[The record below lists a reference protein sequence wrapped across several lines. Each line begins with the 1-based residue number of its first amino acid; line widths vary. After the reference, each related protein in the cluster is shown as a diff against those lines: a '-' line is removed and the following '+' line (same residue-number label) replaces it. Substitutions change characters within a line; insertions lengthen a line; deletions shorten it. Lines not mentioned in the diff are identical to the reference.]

1 MIMDSLKTLMDKKQY
16 DLVLKLTENS
26 QDSLALFYRLSAMLA
41 TGRSEDAL
49 KLIKDKRQILL
60 AKPDVLMKIHIE
72 LLCLL
77 GKFDEAYSELR
88 YYQELPYENQ
98 ETEELLNS
106 LPKYIREEE
115 IKVYKR
121 QEVGQDE
128 LRKKLMSKN
137 DVDVLSALDAVR
149 GQALESFLLPILNI
163 LKTYPKQLVR
173 TFALLLLVAKKYD
186 KKVEF
191 LHEDKLI
198 EVIPSELDEPFIIP
212 GLGNIDE
219 LSSLF
224 QNEYHDPSLSQNA
237 VNILSSYMVYIYP
250 NKLNYSKEELL
261 VVFGY
266 IAKDLLQS
274 KDNDLDKLC
283 EKHGLDK
290 QEIKE
295 EVNKIK
301 AHLEDF

>member
-1 MIMDSLKTLMDKKQY
+1 MDSLKTLMDKKQY

-60 AKPDVLMKIHIE
+60 AKPGVLMKIHIE

-128 LRKKLMSKN
+128 LRKKLLSKN

-149 GQALESFLLPILNI
+149 GQSLESFLLPIINI
-163 LKTYPKQLVR
+163 LKNYPKQLVR

-191 LHEDKLI
+191 LHGDKLI

-212 GLGNIDE
+212 GLGNIDD

-237 VNILSSYMVYIYP
+237 INVLSSYMVYIYP

-283 EKHGLDK
+283 DKHGLDK

>member
-1 MIMDSLKTLMDKKQY
+1 MDSLKSLMDKKQY

-26 QDSLALFYRLSAMLA
+26 QDSLALFYRLSALLA
-41 TGRSEDAL
+41 TGKSEDAL
-49 KLIKDKRQILL
+49 KLINAKRQILL
-60 AKPDVLMKIHIE
+60 NKPGVLMKIHIE

-115 IKVYKR
+115 IKLYKR

-128 LRKKLMSKN
+128 IRKRLLSKS
-137 DVDVLSALDAVR
+137 DADVLSALDAVR
-149 GQALESFLLPILNI
+149 GQKLENFLLPIFNI
-163 LKTYPKQLVR
+163 MKNYPKQLVR
-173 TFALLLLVAKKYD
+173 TYALLLLVANKYD

-191 LHEDKLI
+191 MHGDKLI
-198 EVIPSELDEPFIIP
+198 EIVPNELDEPFIIK
-212 GLGNIDE
+212 GIGNIDN
-219 LSSLF
+219 LLSLF
-224 QNEYHDPSLSQNA
+224 QNEYRDPTISQNA
-237 VNILSSYMVYIYP
+237 ISILSSYMVYIYP
-250 NKLNYSKEELL
+250 NSVNYSKEELL
-261 VVFGY
+261 VIFGY
-266 IAKDLLQS
+266 IAKELLQIR
-274 KDNDLDKLC
+274 DNSLAEMC
-283 EKHGLDK
+283 ERYNLNEE
-290 QEIKE
+290 EIRE

>member
-1 MIMDSLKTLMDKKQY
+1 MDSLKTLMDKKQY

-60 AKPDVLMKIHIE
+60 AKPGVLMKIHIE

-98 ETEELLNS
+98 GTEELLNS

-121 QEVGQDE
+121 SEVGQDE
-128 LRKKLMSKN
+128 LRKKLLSKN

-149 GQALESFLLPILNI
+149 GQPLESFLLPILSI
-163 LKTYPKQLVR
+163 LKNYPKQLVR

-198 EVIPSELDEPFIIP
+198 ELIPSELDEPFIIP
-212 GLGNIDE
+212 GLGNIDD

-237 VNILSSYMVYIYP
+237 INILSSYMVYIYP
-250 NKLNYSKEELL
+250 NKVNYSKEELL

-274 KDNDLDKLC
+274 KDNDLDRLC

>member
-1 MIMDSLKTLMDKKQY
+1 MDSLKTLMDKKQY

-60 AKPDVLMKIHIE
+60 AKPGVLMKIHIE

-128 LRKKLMSKN
+128 LRKKLLSKN

-149 GQALESFLLPILNI
+149 GQSLESFLLPIINI
-163 LKTYPKQLVR
+163 LKNYPKQLVR

-191 LHEDKLI
+191 LHGDKLI

-212 GLGNIDE
+212 GLGNIDD

-237 VNILSSYMVYIYP
+237 INVLSSYMVYIYP
-250 NKLNYSKEELL
+250 NKVNYSKEELL
-261 VVFGY
+261 VIFGY
-266 IAKDLLQS
+266 IAKELLQS

>member
-1 MIMDSLKTLMDKKQY
+1 MDSLKTLMDKKQY

-26 QDSLALFYRLSAMLA
+26 QDSLALFYRLSALLA

-60 AKPDVLMKIHIE
+60 AKPGVLMKIHIE

-98 ETEELLNS
+98 ETEELLNR

-115 IKVYKR
+115 IKVYRR

-149 GQALESFLLPILNI
+149 GQALESFLLPIINI
-163 LKTYPKQLVR
+163 LKNYPKQLVR

-191 LHEDKLI
+191 LHEDQLI
-198 EVIPSELDEPFIIP
+198 EVVPSELDEPFIIP
-212 GLGNIDE
+212 GLGNIDD

-237 VNILSSYMVYIYP
+237 INVLSSYMVYIYP
-250 NKLNYSKEELL
+250 NKVNYSKEELL
-261 VVFGY
+261 VIFGY
-266 IAKDLLQS
+266 IAKDLLQN

-290 QEIKE
+290 QEIRK

>member
-1 MIMDSLKTLMDKKQY
+1 MDSLKTLMDKKQY

-60 AKPDVLMKIHIE
+60 SKPGVLMKIHIE

-128 LRKKLMSKN
+128 LRKKLLSKN

-149 GQALESFLLPILNI
+149 GQQLESFLLPIINI
-163 LKTYPKQLVR
+163 LKNYPKQLVR

-212 GLGNIDE
+212 GLGNIDDM
-219 LSSLF
+219 SSLF

-237 VNILSSYMVYIYP
+237 INILSSYMVYIYP
-250 NKLNYSKEELL
+250 NKVNYSKEELL

-266 IAKDLLQS
+266 IAKELLQS

-283 EKHGLDK
+283 EKHGLNK
-290 QEIKE
+290 QEIRE

>member
-1 MIMDSLKTLMDKKQY
+1 MDSLKTLMDKKQY

-26 QDSLALFYRLSAMLA
+26 QDSLALFYRLSALLA
-41 TGRSEDAL
+41 TGKSEDAL
-49 KLIKDKRQILL
+49 KLINAKRQILL
-60 AKPDVLMKIHIE
+60 NKPGVLMKIHIE

-128 LRKKLMSKN
+128 LRKKLLSKN

-149 GQALESFLLPILNI
+149 GQSLESFLLPIINI
-163 LKTYPKQLVR
+163 LKNYPKQLVR

-191 LHEDKLI
+191 LHGDKLI

-212 GLGNIDE
+212 GLGNIDD

-237 VNILSSYMVYIYP
+237 INVLSSYMVYIYP
-250 NKLNYSKEELL
+250 NKVNYSKEELL

-266 IAKDLLQS
+266 IAKELLQS

-283 EKHGLDK
+283 DKHGLDK

>member
-1 MIMDSLKTLMDKKQY
+1 MDSLKTLMDKKQY

-26 QDSLALFYRLSAMLA
+26 QDSLALFYRLSALLA

-60 AKPDVLMKIHIE
+60 AKPGVLMKIHIE

-77 GKFDEAYSELR
+77 GKFDEAYSELH

-98 ETEELLNS
+98 ETEELLNR

-149 GQALESFLLPILNI
+149 GQALESFLLPIINI
-163 LKTYPKQLVR
+163 LKNYPKQLVR

-191 LHEDKLI
+191 LHEDQLI
-198 EVIPSELDEPFIIP
+198 EVVPSELDEPFIIP
-212 GLGNIDE
+212 GLGNIDD

-237 VNILSSYMVYIYP
+237 INVLSSYMVYIYP
-250 NKLNYSKEELL
+250 NKVNYSKEELL

-290 QEIKE
+290 QEIRE

>member
-1 MIMDSLKTLMDKKQY
+1 MDSLKTLMDKKQY
-16 DLVLKLTENS
+16 ELVLKLTENS
-26 QDSLALFYRLSAMLA
+26 QDSLALFYRLSALLA

-60 AKPDVLMKIHIE
+60 AKPGVLMKIHIE

-77 GKFDEAYSELR
+77 GKFDEAYSELH

-98 ETEELLNS
+98 ETEELLNR

-115 IKVYKR
+115 IKLYKR

-137 DVDVLSALDAVR
+137 DVDVLSALDAMR
-149 GQALESFLLPILNI
+149 GQALESFLLPIINI
-163 LKTYPKQLVR
+163 LKNYPKQLVR

-191 LHEDKLI
+191 LHEDQLI
-198 EVIPSELDEPFIIP
+198 EVVPSELDEPFIIP
-212 GLGNIDE
+212 GLGNIDD

-237 VNILSSYMVYIYP
+237 INVLSSCMVYIYP
-250 NKLNYSKEELL
+250 NKVNYSKEELL
-261 VVFGY
+261 VIFGY

-290 QEIKE
+290 QEIRE

>member
-1 MIMDSLKTLMDKKQY
+1 MDSLKTLMDKKQY

-60 AKPDVLMKIHIE
+60 AKPGVLMKIHIE

-77 GKFDEAYSELR
+77 GKFDEAYSELH

-149 GQALESFLLPILNI
+149 GQTLESFLLPILNI

-212 GLGNIDE
+212 GLGNIDD

-290 QEIKE
+290 QEIQE

>member
-1 MIMDSLKTLMDKKQY
+1 MDSLKSLMDKKQY

-60 AKPDVLMKIHIE
+60 AKPGVLMKIHIE

-128 LRKKLMSKN
+128 LRKKLLSKN

-149 GQALESFLLPILNI
+149 GQSLESFLLPIINI
-163 LKTYPKQLVR
+163 LKNYPKQLVR

-191 LHEDKLI
+191 LHGDKLI

-212 GLGNIDE
+212 GLGNIDD

-237 VNILSSYMVYIYP
+237 INVLSSYMVYIYP
-250 NKLNYSKEELL
+250 NKVNYSKEELL

-266 IAKDLLQS
+266 IAKELLQS

>member
-1 MIMDSLKTLMDKKQY
+1 MDSLKSLMDKKQY

-26 QDSLALFYRLSAMLA
+26 QDSLAIFYRLSALLA
-41 TGRSEDAL
+41 AGHSEDAL
-49 KLIKDKRQILL
+49 KLINAKRQILL
-60 AKPDVLMKIHIE
+60 NKPGVLMKIHIE

-98 ETEELLNS
+98 ETEELLNR

-128 LRKKLMSKN
+128 IRKKLLSKN
-137 DVDVLSALDAVR
+137 DVDVLSALDTVR
-149 GQALESFLLPILNI
+149 GQQVENFLLPILNI
-163 LKTYPKQLVR
+163 MKTYPKQLVR
-173 TFALLLLVAKKYD
+173 TYALLLLVAYKYD
-186 KKVEF
+186 KNVEF
-191 LHEDKLI
+191 LQNDRI
-198 EVIPSELDEPFIIP
+198 ITVIPKELDEPFVIKD
-212 GLGNIDE
+212 LGNIE
-219 LSSLF
+219 EVTSLF

-237 VNILSSYMVYIYP
+237 VNVLSSYMVYIYP
-250 NKLNYSKEELL
+250 NQINYSKEELL

-266 IAKDLLQS
+266 IAKELLQS
-274 KDNDLDKLC
+274 KDTSLSKMC
-283 EKHGLDK
+283 EKYHLDE
-290 QEIKE
+290 QEIRQ

>member
-1 MIMDSLKTLMDKKQY
+1 MDSLKSLMDKKQY

-26 QDSLALFYRLSAMLA
+26 QDSLALFYRLSALLA
-41 TGRSEDAL
+41 TGKSEDAL
-49 KLIKDKRQILL
+49 KLINAKRQILL
-60 AKPDVLMKIHIE
+60 NKPGVLMKIHIE

-115 IKVYKR
+115 IKLYKR

-128 LRKKLMSKN
+128 IRKRLLSKS
-137 DVDVLSALDAVR
+137 DADVLSALDAVR
-149 GQALESFLLPILNI
+149 GQKLENFLLPIFNI
-163 LKTYPKQLVR
+163 MKNYPKQLVR
-173 TFALLLLVAKKYD
+173 TYALLLLVANKYD

-191 LHEDKLI
+191 MHGDKLI
-198 EVIPSELDEPFIIP
+198 EVVPNELDEPFLIKGI
-212 GLGNIDE
+212 GNIDN
-219 LSSLF
+219 LLSLF
-224 QNEYHDPSLSQNA
+224 QNEYRDPTISQNA
-237 VNILSSYMVYIYP
+237 ISILSSYMVYIYP
-250 NKLNYSKEELL
+250 NSVNYSKEELL
-261 VVFGY
+261 VIFGY
-266 IAKDLLQS
+266 IAKELLQTR
-274 KDNDLDKLC
+274 DNSLTKMC
-283 EKHGLDK
+283 ERYNLNEED
-290 QEIKE
+290 IRE

>member
-1 MIMDSLKTLMDKKQY
+1 MDSLKSLMDKKQY

-26 QDSLALFYRLSAMLA
+26 QDSLALFYRLSALLA

-49 KLIKDKRQILL
+49 KLINAKRQILL
-60 AKPDVLMKIHIE
+60 AKPGVLMKIHIE

-128 LRKKLMSKN
+128 IRKKLMSKN

-149 GQALESFLLPILNI
+149 GQKLENFLLPILNI
-163 LKTYPKQLVR
+163 MKTYPKQMVR
-173 TFALLLLVAKKYD
+173 TFALLLLVANKYD
-186 KKVEF
+186 KKVEL
-191 LHEDKLI
+191 LHNDKII
-198 EVIPSELDEPFIIP
+198 EVVPSELKEPFYINR
-212 GLGNIDE
+212 LGNIED
-219 LSSLF
+219 LTVLF

-237 VNILSSYMVYIYP
+237 LNVLSSYMVYIYP
-250 NKLNYSKEELL
+250 DEVNYSKEQLL
-261 VVFGY
+261 VIFGY
-266 IAKDLLQS
+266 IAKELLQI
-274 KDNDLDKLC
+274 KDNDLSKMC
-283 EKHGLDK
+283 EQYSLDEE
-290 QEIKE
+290 EIRA

>member
-1 MIMDSLKTLMDKKQY
+1 MDSLKTLMDKKQY

-60 AKPDVLMKIHIE
+60 AKPGVLMKIHIE

-128 LRKKLMSKN
+128 LRKKLLSKN

-149 GQALESFLLPILNI
+149 GQSLESFLLLIINI
-163 LKTYPKQLVR
+163 LKNYPKQLVR

-191 LHEDKLI
+191 LHGDKLI

-212 GLGNIDE
+212 GLGNIDD

-237 VNILSSYMVYIYP
+237 INVLSSYMVYIYP
-250 NKLNYSKEELL
+250 NKVNYSKEELL

-266 IAKDLLQS
+266 IAKELLQS

>member
-1 MIMDSLKTLMDKKQY
+1 MDSLKTLMDKKQY

-60 AKPDVLMKIHIE
+60 AKPGVLMKIHIE

-128 LRKKLMSKN
+128 LRKKLLSKN

-149 GQALESFLLPILNI
+149 GQSLESFLLPIINI
-163 LKTYPKQLVR
+163 LKNYPKQLVR

-191 LHEDKLI
+191 LHGDKLI
-198 EVIPSELDEPFIIP
+198 EVIPSQLDEPFIIP
-212 GLGNIDE
+212 GLGNIDDV
-219 LSSLF
+219 SSLF

-237 VNILSSYMVYIYP
+237 INILSSYMVYIYP
-250 NKLNYSKEELL
+250 NKVNYSKEELL

-266 IAKDLLQS
+266 IAKELLQN

>member
-1 MIMDSLKTLMDKKQY
+1 MDSLKTLMDKKQY

-26 QDSLALFYRLSAMLA
+26 QDSLAIFYRLSALLA
-41 TGRSEDAL
+41 TGHSEDAL
-49 KLIKDKRQILL
+49 KLINAKRQILL
-60 AKPDVLMKIHIE
+60 NKPGVLMKIHIE

-98 ETEELLNS
+98 ETEELLNR

-128 LRKKLMSKN
+128 IRKKLLSKN

-149 GQALESFLLPILNI
+149 GQQVENFLLPILNI
-163 LKTYPKQLVR
+163 MKTYPKQLVR
-173 TFALLLLVAKKYD
+173 TYALLLLVAYKYD
-186 KKVEF
+186 KNVEF
-191 LHEDKLI
+191 LQNDKI
-198 EVIPSELDEPFIIP
+198 ITVIPKELDEPFVIK
-212 GLGNIDE
+212 GLRNIE
-219 LSSLF
+219 EVTSLF
-224 QNEYHDPSLSQNA
+224 QNEYHNPSLSQNA
-237 VNILSSYMVYIYP
+237 VNVLSSYMVYIYP
-250 NKLNYSKEELL
+250 NQINYSKEELL

-266 IAKDLLQS
+266 IAKELLQS

>member
-1 MIMDSLKTLMDKKQY
+1 
-16 DLVLKLTENS
+16 
-26 QDSLALFYRLSAMLA
+26 MLA

-60 AKPDVLMKIHIE
+60 AKPGVLMKIHIE

-128 LRKKLMSKN
+128 LRKKLLSKN

-149 GQALESFLLPILNI
+149 GQSLESFLLPIINI
-163 LKTYPKQLVR
+163 LKNYPKQLVR

-191 LHEDKLI
+191 LHGDKLI

-212 GLGNIDE
+212 GLGNIDDV
-219 LSSLF
+219 SSLF

-237 VNILSSYMVYIYP
+237 INILSSYMVYIYP
-250 NKLNYSKEELL
+250 NKVNYSKEELL

-266 IAKDLLQS
+266 IAKELLQS

-301 AHLEDF
+301 VHLEDF

>member
-1 MIMDSLKTLMDKKQY
+1 MDSLKTLMDKKQY

-26 QDSLALFYRLSAMLA
+26 QDSLALFYRLSALLA

-60 AKPDVLMKIHIE
+60 AKPGVLMKIHIE

-98 ETEELLNS
+98 ETEELLNR

-149 GQALESFLLPILNI
+149 GQALESFLLPIINI
-163 LKTYPKQLVR
+163 LKNYPKQLVR

-191 LHEDKLI
+191 LHEDQLI
-198 EVIPSELDEPFIIP
+198 EVVPSELDEPFIIP
-212 GLGNIDE
+212 GLGNIDD

-237 VNILSSYMVYIYP
+237 INVLSSYMVYIYP
-250 NKLNYSKEELL
+250 NKVNYSKEELL

-290 QEIKE
+290 QEIRE

>member
-1 MIMDSLKTLMDKKQY
+1 MDSLKTLMDKKQY

-60 AKPDVLMKIHIE
+60 AKPGVLMKIHIE

-128 LRKKLMSKN
+128 LRKKLLSKN

-149 GQALESFLLPILNI
+149 GQSLESFLLPIINI
-163 LKTYPKQLVR
+163 LKNYPKQLVR

-191 LHEDKLI
+191 LHGDKLI
-198 EVIPSELDEPFIIP
+198 EVIPNELDEPFIIP
-212 GLGNIDE
+212 GLGNIDD

-237 VNILSSYMVYIYP
+237 INILSSYMVYIYP
-250 NKLNYSKEELL
+250 NKVNYSKEELL

-266 IAKDLLQS
+266 IAKELLQS

>member
-1 MIMDSLKTLMDKKQY
+1 MDSLKTLMDKKQY

-60 AKPDVLMKIHIE
+60 AKPGVLMKIHIE

-121 QEVGQDE
+121 SEVGQDE
-128 LRKKLMSKN
+128 LRKKLLSKN

-149 GQALESFLLPILNI
+149 GQPLESFLLPIINI
-163 LKTYPKQLVR
+163 LKNYPKQLVR

-191 LHEDKLI
+191 LHEDRLI
-198 EVIPSELDEPFIIP
+198 EVVPSELDEPFIIP
-212 GLGNIDE
+212 GLGNIDD

-237 VNILSSYMVYIYP
+237 INILSSYMVYIYP
-250 NKLNYSKEELL
+250 NKVNYSKEQLL

>member
-1 MIMDSLKTLMDKKQY
+1 MDSLKTLMDKKQY

-26 QDSLALFYRLSAMLA
+26 QDSLALFYRLSALLA

-60 AKPDVLMKIHIE
+60 AKPGVLMKIHIE

-128 LRKKLMSKN
+128 LRKKLLSKN

-149 GQALESFLLPILNI
+149 GQSLENFLLPIINI
-163 LKTYPKQLVR
+163 LKNYPKQLVR

-191 LHEDKLI
+191 LHGDKLI

-212 GLGNIDE
+212 GLGNIDD

-237 VNILSSYMVYIYP
+237 INILSSYMVYIYP
-250 NKLNYSKEELL
+250 NKVNYSKEELL

-266 IAKDLLQS
+266 IAKELLQS

>member
-1 MIMDSLKTLMDKKQY
+1 MDSLKSLMDKKQY

-26 QDSLALFYRLSAMLA
+26 QDSLALFYRLSALLA

-49 KLIKDKRQILL
+49 KLIAAKRQILL
-60 AKPDVLMKIHIE
+60 AKPGVLMKIHIE

-128 LRKKLMSKN
+128 IRKKLMSKN

-149 GQALESFLLPILNI
+149 GQQLESFLLPILNI
-163 LKTYPKQLVR
+163 MKTYPKQMVR
-173 TFALLLLVAKKYD
+173 TFALLLLVANKYD
-186 KKVEF
+186 KKVEL
-191 LHEDKLI
+191 LHNDKNI
-198 EVIPSELDEPFIIP
+198 EVVPSELKEPFYIDR
-212 GLGNIDE
+212 LGNIED
-219 LSSLF
+219 LTVLF

-237 VNILSSYMVYIYP
+237 LNVLSSYMVYIYP
-250 NKLNYSKEELL
+250 DEVKYSKEQLL
-261 VVFGY
+261 VIFGY
-266 IAKDLLQS
+266 IAKELLQI
-274 KDNDLDKLC
+274 KDNDLSKMC
-283 EKHGLDK
+283 EQYSLDEE
-290 QEIKE
+290 EIRV

>member
-1 MIMDSLKTLMDKKQY
+1 MDSLKTLMDKKQY

-60 AKPDVLMKIHIE
+60 NKPGVLMKIHIE

-128 LRKKLMSKN
+128 LRKKLLSKN

-149 GQALESFLLPILNI
+149 GQSLESFLLPIINI
-163 LKTYPKQLVR
+163 LKNYPKQLVR

-191 LHEDKLI
+191 LHGDKLI

-212 GLGNIDE
+212 GLGNIDD

-237 VNILSSYMVYIYP
+237 INVLSSYMVYIYP
-250 NKLNYSKEELL
+250 NKVNYSKEELL

-266 IAKDLLQS
+266 IAKELLQS

-295 EVNKIK
+295 EVDKIK

>member
-1 MIMDSLKTLMDKKQY
+1 MDSLKTLMDKKQY

-60 AKPDVLMKIHIE
+60 AKPGVLMKIHIE

-128 LRKKLMSKN
+128 LRKKLLSKN

-149 GQALESFLLPILNI
+149 GQSLESFLLPIINI
-163 LKTYPKQLVR
+163 LKNYPKQLVR

-191 LHEDKLI
+191 LHGDKLI

-212 GLGNIDE
+212 GLGNIDD

-237 VNILSSYMVYIYP
+237 INVLSSYMVYIYP
-250 NKLNYSKEELL
+250 NKVNYSKEELL
-261 VVFGY
+261 VIFGY
-266 IAKDLLQS
+266 IAKELLRS

>member
-1 MIMDSLKTLMDKKQY
+1 MDSLKTLMDKKQY

-60 AKPDVLMKIHIE
+60 AKPGVLMKIHIE

-149 GQALESFLLPILNI
+149 GQALESFLLPIINI
-163 LKTYPKQLVR
+163 LKNYPKQLVR

-191 LHEDKLI
+191 LHEDQLI
-198 EVIPSELDEPFIIP
+198 EVVPSELDEPFIIP
-212 GLGNIDE
+212 GLGNIDD

-237 VNILSSYMVYIYP
+237 INVLSSYMVYIYP
-250 NKLNYSKEELL
+250 NKVNYSKEELL

-290 QEIKE
+290 QEIRE

>member
-1 MIMDSLKTLMDKKQY
+1 MDSLKSLMDKKQY

-26 QDSLALFYRLSAMLA
+26 QDSLALFYRLSALLA
-41 TGRSEDAL
+41 TGKSEDAL
-49 KLIKDKRQILL
+49 KLINAKRQILL
-60 AKPDVLMKIHIE
+60 NKPGVLMKIHIE

-115 IKVYKR
+115 IKLYKR

-128 LRKKLMSKN
+128 IRKRLLSKS
-137 DVDVLSALDAVR
+137 DADVLSALDAVR
-149 GQALESFLLPILNI
+149 GQKLENFLLPIFNI
-163 LKTYPKQLVR
+163 MKNYPKQLVR
-173 TFALLLLVAKKYD
+173 TYALLLLVANKYD

-191 LHEDKLI
+191 MHGDKLI
-198 EVIPSELDEPFIIP
+198 EVVPNELDEPFLIKGI
-212 GLGNIDE
+212 GNIDN
-219 LSSLF
+219 LLSLF
-224 QNEYHDPSLSQNA
+224 QNEYRDPTISQNA
-237 VNILSSYMVYIYP
+237 ISILSSYMVYIYP
-250 NKLNYSKEELL
+250 NSVNYSKEELL
-261 VVFGY
+261 VIFGY
-266 IAKDLLQS
+266 IAKELLQTR
-274 KDNDLDKLC
+274 DNSLTKMC
-283 EKHGLDK
+283 ERYNLNEE
-290 QEIKE
+290 EIRE

>member
-1 MIMDSLKTLMDKKQY
+1 MDSLKTLMDKKQY

-26 QDSLALFYRLSAMLA
+26 QDSLALFYRLSALLA
-41 TGRSEDAL
+41 TGKSEDAL
-49 KLIKDKRQILL
+49 KLINAKRQILL
-60 AKPDVLMKIHIE
+60 NKPGVLIKIHIE

-115 IKVYKR
+115 IKLYKR

-128 LRKKLMSKN
+128 IRKRLLSKS
-137 DVDVLSALDAVR
+137 DADVLSALDAVR
-149 GQALESFLLPILNI
+149 GQKLENFLLPIFNI
-163 LKTYPKQLVR
+163 MKNYPKQLVR
-173 TFALLLLVAKKYD
+173 TYALLLLVANKYD

-191 LHEDKLI
+191 THGDKLI
-198 EVIPSELDEPFIIP
+198 EVVPNELDEPFLIKGI
-212 GLGNIDE
+212 GNIDN
-219 LSSLF
+219 LLSLF
-224 QNEYHDPSLSQNA
+224 QNEYRDPTISQNA
-237 VNILSSYMVYIYP
+237 ISILSSYMVYIYP
-250 NKLNYSKEELL
+250 NSVNYSKEELL
-261 VVFGY
+261 VIFGY
-266 IAKDLLQS
+266 IAKELLQTR
-274 KDNDLDKLC
+274 DNSLTKMC
-283 EKHGLDK
+283 ERYNLNEE
-290 QEIKE
+290 EIRE

>member
-1 MIMDSLKTLMDKKQY
+1 MDSLKTLMDKKQY

-60 AKPDVLMKIHIE
+60 AKPGVLMKIHIE

-128 LRKKLMSKN
+128 LRKKLLSKN

-149 GQALESFLLPILNI
+149 GQSLESFLLPIINI
-163 LKTYPKQLVR
+163 LKNYPKQLVR

-191 LHEDKLI
+191 LHGDKLI

-212 GLGNIDE
+212 GLGNIDD

-237 VNILSSYMVYIYP
+237 INILSSYMVYIYP
-250 NKLNYSKEELL
+250 NKINYSKEELL

-266 IAKDLLQS
+266 IAKELLQS

>member
-1 MIMDSLKTLMDKKQY
+1 MDSLKSLMDKKQY
-16 DLVLKLTENS
+16 DLILKLTENS
-26 QDSLALFYRLSAMLA
+26 QDSLALFYRLSALLA

-49 KLIKDKRQILL
+49 KLINAKRQILL
-60 AKPDVLMKIHIE
+60 AKPGVLMKIHIE

-128 LRKKLMSKN
+128 IRKKLMSKN

-149 GQALESFLLPILNI
+149 GQKLENFLLPILNI
-163 LKTYPKQLVR
+163 MKTYPKQMVR
-173 TFALLLLVAKKYD
+173 TFALLLLVANKYD
-186 KKVEF
+186 KKVEL
-191 LHEDKLI
+191 LHNDKII
-198 EVIPSELDEPFIIP
+198 EVIPSELKEPFYINR
-212 GLGNIDE
+212 LGNIED
-219 LSSLF
+219 LTVLF

-237 VNILSSYMVYIYP
+237 LNVLSSYMVYIYP
-250 NKLNYSKEELL
+250 DEVNYSKEQLL
-261 VVFGY
+261 VIFGY
-266 IAKDLLQS
+266 IAKELLQI
-274 KDNDLDKLC
+274 KDNDLSKMC
-283 EKHGLDK
+283 EQYSLDEE
-290 QEIKE
+290 EIRT